1 MEKTS
6 TLICRA
12 NQWTDLYG
20 RELRYEGVRIIVDL
34 GFIILFNKNL
44 SKQSSTSSDVSSI
57 KFWFQLKSL
66 LSVETSHNVK
76 TLFISF

>member
-1 MEKTS
+1 MKETS

-57 KFWFQLKSL
+57 KF
-66 LSVETSHNVK
+66 
-76 TLFISF
+76 

>member
-1 MEKTS
+1 MKETS

-57 KFWFQLKSL
+57 NF
-66 LSVETSHNVK
+66 
-76 TLFISF
+76 

>member
-1 MEKTS
+1 MKETS

-20 RELRYEGVRIIVDL
+20 RDLRHKGVRIIVDL